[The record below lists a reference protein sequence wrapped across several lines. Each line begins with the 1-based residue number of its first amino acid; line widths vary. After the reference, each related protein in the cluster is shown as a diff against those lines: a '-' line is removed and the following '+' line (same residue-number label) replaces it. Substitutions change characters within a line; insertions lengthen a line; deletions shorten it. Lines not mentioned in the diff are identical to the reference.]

1 MKNKI
6 KTLVLVAVMTAGISL
21 ALPTEAHAQHYYGHG
36 YGYGHGFGH
45 GGYGHGFGRGGYG
58 HGFGRGGYGHGY
70 AYGYSGYGPYG
81 NGYSNDG
88 AVRIEVSPKESRK
101 EIQVYVDEGHA
112 GVVNDFDGAFQR
124 LYLPLGKHEVELR
137 LEGYKTMR
145 MAIFVSPGK
154 TYHIRGRMEP
164 LV

>member
-1 MKNKI
+1 MKNGI

-36 YGYGHGFGH
+36 YGH
-45 GGYGHGFGRGGYG
+45 GYGY
-58 HGFGRGGYGHGY
+58 GGYGHGY

-81 NGYSNDG
+81 YGYSNDG

-101 EIQVYVDEGHA
+101 EIQVYVDGGHA

-124 LYLPLGKHEVELR
+124 LYLSPGKHDVELR

-145 MAIFVSPGK
+145 MAIFVSLGK
-154 TYHIRGRMEP
+154 TFHIRGQMEP

>member
-1 MKNKI
+1 MRKTTKI
-6 KTLVLVAVMTAGISL
+6 LVLVVAMVTAVSL
-21 ALPTEAHAQHYYGHG
+21 SFPAEVHAQHYYGHSYVHG
-36 YGYGHGFGH
+36 SGHGFAYGS
-45 GGYGHGFGRGGYG
+45 YGH
-58 HGFGRGGYGHGY
+58 
-70 AYGYSGYGPYG
+70 GYSGYGPYG
-81 NGYSNDG
+81 YGYPNDG
-88 AVRIEVSPKESRK
+88 SVRIEVSPKESRK

-137 LEGYKTMR
+137 LDGFKTMR

-154 TYHIRGRMEP
+154 TYHIRGQMEP